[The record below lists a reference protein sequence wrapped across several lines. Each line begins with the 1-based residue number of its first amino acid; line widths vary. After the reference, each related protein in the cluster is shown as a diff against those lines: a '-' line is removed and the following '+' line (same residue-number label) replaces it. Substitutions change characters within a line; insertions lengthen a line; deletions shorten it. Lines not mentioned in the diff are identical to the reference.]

1 MKLLANEN
9 FPRVIVEALAAS
21 GYDIRWVR
29 SDAPG
34 IADEEI
40 LQWSVKETRVLLT
53 FDKDFGEL
61 TFRSGKDAS
70 AGVIPFRIKLRDLAF
85 ATQFVLSTFSSRDD
99 WDCHFSVISYKNIRM
114 HPLP

>member
-9 FPRVIVEALAAS
+9 FPRAIVEALAAS
-21 GYDIRWVR
+21 GYDIRWIR
-29 SDAPG
+29 TDAPG
-34 IADEEI
+34 IADEEV

-70 AGVIPFRIKLRDLAF
+70 AGVILFRIRLHDLAI
-85 ATQFVLSTFSSRDD
+85 ATQFALSTISSRDD
-99 WDCHFSVISYKNIRM
+99 WNCHFSVISHKNIRM